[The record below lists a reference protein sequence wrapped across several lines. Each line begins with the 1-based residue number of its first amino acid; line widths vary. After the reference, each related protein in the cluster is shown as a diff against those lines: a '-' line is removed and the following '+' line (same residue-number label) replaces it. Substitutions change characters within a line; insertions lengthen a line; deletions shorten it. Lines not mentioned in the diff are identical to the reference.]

1 MTAALLDGKALANQ
15 LLMSI
20 RQHVIHRREA
30 GFIAP
35 GLAVILVGKDPASQ
49 TYVRRK
55 RDVCAEVGFNSFGY
69 NLPADVS
76 ETQLLDTLIELNETP
91 EVHGILVQF
100 PLPQHIDSQKVLE
113 AINPKKDVDGFHP
126 YNMGRLVQKKP
137 LLRPCTPAGV
147 ISLLSHYQIELRGK
161 HAVVVGASTIVGRP
175 MALEL
180 LMAGCTVTICHSDTL
195 DLATHVGSA
204 DVLVTAIG
212 KRDVIQSPWLKPG
225 VVAIDVGQNQSPDG
239 KLCGDLDFASASQKA
254 SWITPVPGGV
264 GPMTV
269 ATLMQNTLDCLNLTM

>member
-1 MTAALLDGKALANQ
+1 MTASLLDGKALAKH

-35 GLAVILVGKDPASQ
+35 GLAVILVGDDPASQ
-49 TYVRRK
+49 IYVRRK
-55 RDVCAEVGFNSFGY
+55 RDACTEVGFNSFAY

-76 ETQLLDTLIELNETP
+76 ETQLLDILAELNETP

-100 PLPQHIDSQKVLE
+100 PLPHHIDSQKVLE
-113 AINPKKDVDGFHP
+113 SISPNKDVDGFHP

-137 LLRPCTPAGV
+137 LLRPCTPAG
-147 ISLLSHYQIELRGK
+147 IITLLAHYQIELHGK
-161 HAVVVGASTIVGRP
+161 HAVVIGASTIVGRP
-175 MALEL
+175 MALEF
-180 LMAGCTVTICHSDTL
+180 LMAGCTVTICHKSTQ
-195 DLATHVGSA
+195 DLAFHVKSA
-204 DVLVTAIG
+204 DILVTAIG
-212 KRDVIQSPWLKPG
+212 KRDIICSSWLKPG
-225 VVAIDVGQNQSPDG
+225 VVAIDVGQNQGADG
-239 KLCGDLDFASASQKA
+239 KLCGDLDFASAAERA

-269 ATLMQNTLDCLNLTM
+269 ATLMQNTLDCLKDS